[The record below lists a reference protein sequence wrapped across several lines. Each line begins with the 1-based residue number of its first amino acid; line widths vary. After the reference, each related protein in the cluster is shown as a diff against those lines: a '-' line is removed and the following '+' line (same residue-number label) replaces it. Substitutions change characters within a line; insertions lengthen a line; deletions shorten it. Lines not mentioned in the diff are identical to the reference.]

1 VSEEQ
6 VKENGAVRESD
17 VYKSEMGIEIAF
29 GIEAV
34 VADVLFGWKV
44 V

>member
-6 VKENGAVRESD
+6 VKENGAVRESE
-17 VYKSEMGIEIAF
+17 VYKSEMGMEIAI
-29 GIEAV
+29 GIEV
-34 VADVLFGWKV
+34 VAADVLFGLKV